1 MLVIITIMLLL
12 LRYYYFL
19 SIWYHTHEMLHNY
32 FVIMFKAL
40 TVKLDM
46 LINLISKT
54 KPIEKQTI
62 F

>member
-1 MLVIITIMLLL
+1 MLVIIIIMLLL
-12 LRYYYFL
+12 LLFFL

-54 KPIEKQTI
+54 KPIEKQTV